1 MAHVKDEVL
10 YGAEIK
16 KRVREMADGGTLLPP
31 RVRCDH
37 VIGVSGT
44 KEMGV
49 LVKDIRVGDVMV
61 IDRQARVVIQVQPN
75 DDEGCVLLKLKKLS
89 SSPAKAVIKKVW
101 PEGLRKLIRRPVE
114 NV

>member
-16 KRVREMADGGTLLPP
+16 KRVREMTDGGTLLPP

-49 LVKDIRVGDVMV
+49 LVKDIRIGDVMV